1 MITISGEQLNL
12 ITENKELMNELTLVS
27 TELAE
32 SIKRETELEERIR
45 LYETNNSAP
54 SFDDSSSVSFSDF
67 EKELRK
73 KSSKIVQLIQQLNDE
88 RLKRFIAEEQLLL
101 QENGTKPSS
110 MELVERIENLNK
122 LIDERDSEIEM
133 LKGHLQ

>member
-1 MITISGEQLNL
+1 M
-12 ITENKELMNELTLVS
+12 ITENKELMSELTLVS

-32 SIKRETELEERIR
+32 SIKRETELEEKIR
-45 LYETNNSAP
+45 LYETNNSTP
-54 SFDDSSSVSFSDF
+54 NFDDTSCVSFSDF

-101 QENGTKPSS
+101 QENGIKPSS
-110 MELVERIENLNK
+110 IELVAKIENLNK
-122 LIDERDSEIEM
+122 LIDEKDSEIEM
-133 LKGHLQ
+133 LKSHLQ